1 MRILLLLAGVMD
13 PKWPLDWP
21 AEGGLPPRRPD
32 RVILSPF
39 DEAALEL
46 ALRLRD
52 MAGVEV
58 RALVIGAEDTARTA
72 RTVAAF
78 RVETSRMVLPEASLW
93 DVAAIARAAIP
104 HIRREAPD
112 LLLIGREFGD
122 HDDGTLPAYLAGLLD
137 RPCFTLAQEAACSD
151 GRVRFMRERAD
162 SEEWVTIDRPAV
174 VSVTND
180 RRNRLRKPLMKNV
193 MAARQAE
200 LPEVPTPVPPDHDT
214 ARLLSAAPHAVGRE
228 QVAGR
233 VLSGPVAT
241 QVAELAHLLRQWQ
254 VSR

>member
-13 PKWPLDWP
+13 PKWPLEWP
-21 AEGGLPPRRPD
+21 AGGGLPPRRPD

-52 MAGVEV
+52 AAGAEI

-78 RVETSRMVLPEASLW
+78 RVETSRMTLPEASLW
-93 DVAAIARAAIP
+93 DMASIARAAIA
-104 HIRREAPD
+104 HIRQEAPD

-122 HDDGTLPAYLAGLLD
+122 QDDGTLPAYLAALLD
-137 RPCFTLAQEAACSD
+137 LPCFTLAQETACSD

-162 SEEWVTIDRPAV
+162 SEEWVTIDRPAL

-193 MAARQAE
+193 MAARQAA
-200 LPEVPTPVPPDHDT
+200 LPEVAAPPAPDHGT
-214 ARLLSAAPHAVGRE
+214 ARLLSAEPHGVGRE
-228 QVAGR
+228 QVLCR
-233 VLSGPVAT
+233 LLSGPVAA
-241 QVAELAHLLRQWQ
+241 QVAELSHLLRQWQ
-254 VSR
+254 AAR